1 MLSLSLPETDGGVC
15 NLCFVRLS
23 GSHNFCIAYIYNN
36 TNIYIIKALSLFFVL
51 QPFLDMP
58 PHHLPTLFAEKQT
71 KR

>member
-1 MLSLSLPETDGGVC
+1 MLSLSPPDPRNPMEGYAT
-15 NLCFVRLS
+15 FVLS